1 MVLSPLELEYVSV
14 IICVP
19 LFAYL
24 WYRFFLWSIRCSGR
38 LAKDAKPASAKNP
51 ELQDSDNSDSKSVM
65 EGLIKTVNGV
75 LDVAGAVSLVV
86 MDIIIIKAALLND
99 GARWTFVVLML
110 LATVVS
116 SLFWCK
122 VTKVKKERIAYIAGL
137 IMMFPMAM
145 MGTNSLLRW
154 VLPDV
159 VTIAVGESGVRT
171 QTSYE
176 WCAGNGTRVTG
187 SYIDNQTLD
196 TLYRVVV
203 AYALPEED
211 TRNVY
216 CVTGEFPPDSLSKMK
231 GRADYYML
239 PIPPWMTPSHNRW
252 GRYRTKRVFVVNKL
266 QLLRFVNDYDMSI
279 FGLKPHLKVNSIS
292 EPRDRPVNPDKRE
305 LFEYRD
311 ILYNAK

>member
-1 MVLSPLELEYVSV
+1 M
-14 IICVP
+14 
-19 LFAYL
+19 AY
-24 WYRFFLWSIRCSGR
+24 WM
-38 LAKDAKPASAKNP
+38 
-51 ELQDSDNSDSKSVM
+51 LQ
-65 EGLIKTVNGV
+65 EP
-75 LDVAGAVSLVV
+75 VSLVV

-171 QTSYE
+171 QTSLRMV
-176 WCAGNGTRVTG
+176 CGQRHKV
-187 SYIDNQTLD
+187 DRK
-196 TLYRVVV
+196 LYRQSDIG
-203 AYALPEED
+203 YALSCGGGVCTSRRGYKECIL
-211 TRNVY
+211 RHRGVS
-216 CVTGEFPPDSLSKMK
+216 PDSLSKMK

-292 EPRDRPVNPDKRE
+292 EPRDRPINPDKRE